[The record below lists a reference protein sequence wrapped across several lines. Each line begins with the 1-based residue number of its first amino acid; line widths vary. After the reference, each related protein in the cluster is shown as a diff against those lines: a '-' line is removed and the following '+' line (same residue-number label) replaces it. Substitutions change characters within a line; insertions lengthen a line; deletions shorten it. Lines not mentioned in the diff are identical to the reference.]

1 MTSVSYG
8 QSASNPYGEEG
19 GKENQRQ
26 EHLQCQARTHA
37 AGTLS
42 QKRDRY
48 VYLENSSNLREP
60 FPIQEVA
67 TVDELLTKI
76 REKIPQLAHPDLGMR
91 VSATRMG
98 TMHRVY
104 LTGDLPLNA
113 FFLYV
118 SLYLVRHPPLGFRK
132 N

>member
-1 MTSVSYG
+1 MTSVSHG
-8 QSASNPYGEEG
+8 QSASDSHGEEG
-19 GKENQRQ
+19 WKEKQRQ
-26 EHLQCQARTHA
+26 EHLQCEARSHA
-37 AGTLS
+37 ARALP

-48 VYLENSSNLREP
+48 IYLENSSNLRDP

-67 TVDELLTKI
+67 TVPELLAKI
-76 REKIPQLAHPDLGMR
+76 RDFIPQLAHPDLGMR

-98 TMHRVY
+98 SMHRVY
-104 LTGDLPLNA
+104 LTGDLPSDA

-118 SLYLVRHPPLGFRK
+118 SLYLVRHPPIGFRK